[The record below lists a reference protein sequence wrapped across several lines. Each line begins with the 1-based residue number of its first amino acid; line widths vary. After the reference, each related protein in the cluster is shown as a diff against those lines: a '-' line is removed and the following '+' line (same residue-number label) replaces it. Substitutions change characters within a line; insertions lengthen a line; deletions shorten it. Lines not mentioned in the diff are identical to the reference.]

1 MWGREESEVGV
12 FYRFL
17 LCHLRLAV
25 TLNGKPWVLLRGSL
39 YMIPDSRVQPPLFW
53 SGVGTA
59 LASPFPPPCAFLCEQ
74 PFINLFSSYNFIAL
88 SVPCQDLGWHNVSI
102 KSLLT
107 FDLIFFLI
115 FKLSSYCSRLKFIA
129 TSPVKGTPWV
139 TVPEFLLTP
148 VRHWDVPSRK
158 QESPESMQRCLFR
171 ICILDMKDSGTQKV
185 ADLLSVTDTL
195 WLLRVRCKI
204 RDPKKLVRS

>member
-17 LCHLRLAV
+17 LCHLSLAV

-59 LASPFPPPCAFLCEQ
+59 LASLFPPPCAFLCEQ

-107 FDLIFFLI
+107 FDLIFFSWS
-115 FKLSSYCSRLKFIA
+115 LSLAPIVLNSNSLPPPQWSAHHGLQFLNFYWHQCVIGMYHQENRKAQSQCRDVFL
-129 TSPVKGTPWV
+129 
-139 TVPEFLLTP
+139 EF
-148 VRHWDVPSRK
+148 V
-158 QESPESMQRCLFR
+158 F
-171 ICILDMKDSGTQKV
+171 
-185 ADLLSVTDTL
+185 
-195 WLLRVRCKI
+195 
-204 RDPKKLVRS
+204 